1 MKNIKFLLSLFFL
14 TFVYS
19 VQSQVILDEIIAI
32 VGDDMVKESDISN
45 QILQLKQQKKAVS
58 ENEKCELL
66 EELLVHKLLVN
77 QARIDSVEVT
87 DAEIDDEIT
96 RRIDIFVGEEGS
108 ISKLEE
114 FYGKSELEIKTEWR
128 PLVRDQFLAQRKQS
142 EIVGDIEVT
151 PNEVKKYY
159 SSLNKDSLPII
170 PVQYEFAEI
179 VMEPEAS
186 AEEIKYIKDKLE
198 GIRQRAIKGENFS
211 KLAVLYSDDTESA
224 KLGGQLGEY
233 MSRGELVP
241 EFSAVAFRLKEGE
254 ISRIVKTDFGYHIIQ
269 LVELKGEKAKVKHI
283 LLRTR
288 QTPDAMQKALESAND
303 IHKRLTDTLDFA
315 LAAKIYSTDKT
326 TKNNGGIYMNPYT
339 GSSKFTSDAIEPGI
353 LYTLKELKPGEISEP
368 FLSYNNTGR
377 KVYKIV
383 KLVSVTPEHKAN
395 VIDDY
400 DQIKDL
406 AISDKKEKA
415 LAAWVQNKIGTMYI
429 KFRSDRYNDCKY
441 KHNWEFE

>member
-1 MKNIKFLLSLFFL
+1 MKKLKILLSLFFL
-14 TFVYS
+14 TCVYS
-19 VQSQVILDEIIAI
+19 VQSQIVLDEIIAI
-32 VGDDMVKESDISN
+32 VGDDMIKESDISN

-87 DAEIDDEIT
+87 DAEINDEIN

-114 FYGKSELEIKTEWR
+114 FYGKNELEIKTEWR
-128 PLVRDQFLAQRKQS
+128 PLVRDQFLAQRKQG

-159 SSLNKDSLPII
+159 SSLNKDSLPVI

-186 AEEIKYIKDKLE
+186 DEEVKYIKDKLE

-211 KLAVLYSDDTESA
+211 KLVVLYSDDTESA

-269 LVELKGEKAKVKHI
+269 LVELKGEKAKIKHI

-288 QTPDAMQKALESAND
+288 QTPDAMQKTLESANG
-303 IHKRLTDTLDFA
+303 IYARLKDTLDFA
-315 LAAKIYSTDKT
+315 VAAKLYSTDKT

-353 LYTLKELKPGEISEP
+353 LYTLKSLKPGEISEP
-368 FLSYNNTGR
+368 FLSYNSTGR

-383 KLVSVTPEHKAN
+383 KLISVTPEHKAN

-406 AISDKKEKA
+406 AISEKKEKA

-429 KFRSDRYNDCKY
+429 KFRSDKYNDCKY
-441 KHNWEFE
+441 KHNWKFE